1 MSDNDDK
8 PGIFNIKTGL
18 FSASWSGKRV
28 AELITILTL
37 LVAAVLAYILW
48 EHNNNSKENFKLG
61 QDQFVAAMNLISGAL
76 EDNAIAQR
84 EFACL
89 ISKSQGDE
97 RERAFTT
104 GSCRRQ
110 AEIGR
115 RGR

>member
-1 MSDNDDK
+1 MSEDNDK
-8 PGIFNIKTGL
+8 AGAFNLKTGL

-37 LVAAVLAYILW
+37 LIASVLAYIIW
-48 EHNNNSKENFKLG
+48 DHSENSKQNSRLDRE
-61 QDQFVAAMNLISGAL
+61 QFIAAMNLISGAL
-76 EDNAIAQR
+76 DDNAIAQR

-89 ISKSQGDE
+89 ISKNQGEE

-104 GSCRRQ
+104 GACRRQ